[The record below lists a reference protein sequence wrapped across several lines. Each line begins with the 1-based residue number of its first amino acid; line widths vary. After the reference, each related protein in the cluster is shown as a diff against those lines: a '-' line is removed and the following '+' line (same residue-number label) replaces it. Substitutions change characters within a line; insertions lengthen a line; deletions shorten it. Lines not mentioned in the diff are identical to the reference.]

1 MTKGKFD
8 QKLSSAADRH
18 NSNQQET
25 KSSNEKM
32 IMEQNKRQLL
42 KMRLQ
47 KRKKTSSANTTE
59 SIPARTRLQNGQ
71 PQNNCPASFAQ
82 QRIWLVDQL
91 DNDAQVSAYHIS
103 GAFELTG
110 EPNLQALQKA
120 LDTLVA
126 RHEILR
132 TRFVQDEQS
141 GIRQTIETGFRF
153 PLRHESIDLA
163 SAGQTSG
170 KIPPKLL
177 SKLVDKE
184 IQEKFDL
191 GQLPLARGTL
201 YRFNAM
207 HHLLVYTMH
216 HIVGDAWSMGV
227 LFSEVA
233 SLYRSYISGKPV
245 QLPEL
250 KIQYS
255 DYAIWQQQQRLASPQ
270 GLNSDL
276 AYWQQQLQD
285 APSLL
290 SLPCDYIRPPQQSFR
305 GKRQNIEFDRQTT
318 EKLTAFCQQHDM
330 TPFALLHACWSL
342 LLSKLSGQNSVV
354 VGVPTSNRSHKEL
367 EALIGFFINTLPLHI
382 DVQPQTTRNDFLQ
395 QVKQQIIDGFSHQ
408 NAAFEDIV
416 NHIQPDRNLGHHPV
430 FQAMFVLRTTPH
442 KLVELDGISM
452 TGLDAEMDSEQF
464 DLTLALTEVD
474 GGITGYISYSTDLFA
489 PETIARWSE
498 YYRHLMQ
505 QMVQDQN
512 PKLCELQLLNKQQQ
526 QSLLSQATALRKTPV
541 KAIYQSQ
548 LLSKCNDVV
557 ALFERSAQEYPDA
570 PALEFYGVVLS
581 YTELNQKANKLAN
594 LLLAKGQQSCGI
606 VGICLPR
613 SLDMYIAVL
622 ATLKAGLSYAP
633 LVPTLPKAR
642 IATLS
647 QKLANNQKMQVLTS
661 TAMAEVFAEPLQ
673 PLCLDDSSVINSIA
687 QQSEQVSVSI
697 APEDS
702 CYVLATSGSTG
713 EPKLID
719 MPHKALVALI
729 YGMQDHAPILAQT
742 SRYLQFSTLGFDMS
756 FTDMMLAW
764 SSGGCLLAIEQNM
777 QFDLHSLSQFIA
789 KKQVEVM
796 NLPAAVL
803 QQLAEMPTEY
813 PQLKC
818 VISTAEALHITE
830 PLKQFFTRHHKCQ
843 LLNHYG
849 PTETHVVTAYCFPP
863 VESWLDHVPMGEPL
877 KHVECFILDEYS
889 HLVAPGCVGEL
900 CISGVALAN
909 GYLHNPEQTEE
920 RFISHPLPQCLAD
933 GQLEQ
938 KQSEHH
944 KLYRTG
950 DLVRKH
956 NDGRLEY
963 IGRADHQVK
972 IRGYRIEIGEIESCI
987 GGLDNVLRNMVV
999 LHEPSSGIKQLV
1011 AYVQLEKEQA
1021 LLDESGSQSVRE
1033 DERIAKD
1040 FIEAQIIEA
1049 HLKGHLPDY
1058 MVPKHIIIVSDWSLT
1073 ANGKVDRKKLP
1084 SPQSGLQNNRYCPAS
1099 SATEK
1104 QLLSIWSALLGQ
1116 SESDISADA
1125 DFFALGGHSL
1135 LAVQM
1140 ISRINEHFGLSLT
1153 IRHAFL
1159 HPSIK
1164 MMAVYLDNEQQQQSF
1179 TAIEPAP
1186 RDQAIALSFAQKR
1199 LWFIDKMQG
1208 HSSNYHIFMA
1218 LQIDGAFHLEFAEK
1232 ALKQVIQRHEILR
1245 TCYRETGDGPV
1256 QVITDV
1262 AHWQLE
1268 QQDLQGLSE
1277 QQQQQEARELMENS
1291 AARPFDLSQDYMLR
1305 ALYLNLCS
1313 DKQKGFLLLTMHH
1326 IASDGWSM
1334 NILADE
1340 FATFYGALLK
1350 NSDSYL
1356 VAQDTINGQNVSAV
1370 PNLELL
1376 EVYTPQEMRSPLEI
1390 QYADFSVWQAQ
1401 QFSANGLE
1409 KQLSYWQENL
1419 HDAPAVH
1426 GLPLDHDRPQTPGL
1440 TAQLYQEKLDLS
1452 TAHKLEAIARQQG
1465 MTLFMLL
1472 HGIFALLLSRH
1483 SGMQDIVVGTP
1494 VAGRNR
1500 RDLEGLIG
1508 FFVNTL
1514 ILRVD
1519 VTKHRGLTDYLQ
1531 QIKQLN
1537 QQAQANQDVPF
1548 DWLVEHLNVPREL
1561 SHAPLFQIM
1570 FSYNTIE
1577 GAQLNWPG
1585 VDVSQLELTT
1595 APAKFDLD
1603 VSLNWQRDGV
1613 QCNWLFDDSLFT
1625 LKSIA
1630 KYAGHFI
1637 NLLQAVARSYEQFQ
1651 RGDIQPTLESLNMF
1665 SADEAQWLIN
1675 HSAPEHFSQY
1685 DSGNLCQRFTQQVQR
1700 NCDSIALICDDH
1712 ELTYNALNRQANQ
1725 LAQYLIQEGV
1735 QPGDIVAICNQ
1746 RSISMIVQLLAVLK
1760 VGGSY
1765 LPLDPESPAARFAS
1779 LLKKSKPRLV
1789 LTSERFAQES
1799 CTQEESVQQGV
1810 TLVVTDSVEFMACL
1824 DGFSVAEPVVHL
1836 DKSSIAYVMFTSGTT
1851 GEPKGVRVTHDG
1863 ILRLVCDT
1871 QYIKASGFQRILHN
1885 SNVAF
1890 DAATLEIWLAL
1901 LNGKTCVINAGLAY
1915 DHQRINQLIRQH
1927 HIDALFLTSG
1937 LFDVWSHDC
1946 AGLSGLKW
1954 ILTGGD
1960 VLSAA
1965 AVDRVHAQLSNCQ
1978 IVNCYGPTENTVVAT
1993 AKTLQRNIAPD
2004 PYNIG
2009 RAINDSFTFVL
2020 APDRSLSPVGASGEL
2035 CVAGN
2040 GLAAGYL
2047 DLPEITAQK
2056 FIFSELLGQ
2065 TLYKTGDMVRF
2076 STSGDILFLG
2086 RCDNQIKL
2094 RGFRIEL
2101 SEIELALQSLS
2112 LVEEAMVLL
2121 HQEQNQKHLVA
2132 FVKGCDA
2139 SQQAQLKHAISDVL
2153 PPHMRPELLQIVPE
2167 FPITQN
2173 GKFDRNAL
2181 LASLDVSEL
2190 NRSGEAIIDEAELAL
2205 AQIWQSLLRVE
2216 QVYRHDNFFDIG
2228 GHSLLVVRLLVS
2240 IREKMAVDLDVRQVF
2255 EQPTLCGLSAVI
2267 VEKQQREELATSIEA
2282 YAEEELERFEF

>member
-8 QKLSSAADRH
+8 QELSSAADTH

-25 KSSNEKM
+25 QSSNEKM
-32 IMEQNKRQLL
+32 STEQNKRQLL

-47 KRKKTSSANTTE
+47 KRKKASSANTTE
-59 SIPARTRLQNGQ
+59 SIPVRPRLQNGQ

-82 QRIWLVDQL
+82 QRMWLVDQL
-91 DNDAQVSAYHIS
+91 DNGAQVSAYHIS

-110 EPNLQALQKA
+110 EPDLQALQKA

-132 TRFVQDEQS
+132 TRFVQDELS
-141 GIRQTIETGFRF
+141 GIRQIIETEFSF

-163 SAGQTSG
+163 SAGDTSG

-177 SKLVDKE
+177 SQLVDKE

-201 YRFNAM
+201 YRFNAR

-227 LFSEVA
+227 FFSEVG
-233 SLYRSYISGKPV
+233 SLYRSYVSGKPT

-276 AYWQQQLQD
+276 EYWQQQLQG

-290 SLPCDYIRPPQQSFR
+290 SLPFDYIRPPQQSFR
-305 GKRQNIEFDRQTT
+305 GKRQSIEFDPQTT

-330 TPFALLHACWSL
+330 TLFALLHACWSL

-395 QVKQQIIDGFSHQ
+395 QVKQQVIDGFSHQ

-416 NHIQPDRNLGHHPV
+416 NHNQPDRNLGQHPI

-442 KLVELDGISM
+442 KLVELDGLSM

-489 PETIARWSE
+489 PDTIARWSG
-498 YYRHLMQ
+498 YYQHLMQ
-505 QMVQDQN
+505 QLVQEQN
-512 PKLCELQLLNKQQQ
+512 PKLFELQLLNEQQQ
-526 QSLLSQATALRKTPV
+526 QSLLIEAIALR
-541 KAIYQSQ
+541 AIPATTIYDSEP
-548 LLSKCNDVV
+548 LSVSDNVV
-557 ALFERSAQEYPDA
+557 ALFERSAKAHPNA
-570 PALEFYGVVLS
+570 PALEFDGVLLS
-581 YTELNQKANKLAN
+581 YAQLSEKANKLAN
-594 LLLAKGQQSCGI
+594 LLLSQMEGTCGI

-613 SLDMYIAVL
+613 SLDMYISVL

-633 LVPTLPKAR
+633 LVPTLPQAR
-642 IATLS
+642 IASLS
-647 QKLANNQKMQVLTS
+647 KKLANKQKMLVLTT
-661 TAMAEVFAEPLQ
+661 TAMADVFAQPLQ
-673 PLCLDDSSVINSIA
+673 PVCLDDSTVINSISH
-687 QQSEQVSVSI
+687 QSELLSVSI

-729 YGMQDHAPILAQT
+729 HGIQEHAPILAQPG
-742 SRYLQFSTLGFDMS
+742 RYLQFSTLGFDMS

-764 SSGGCLLAIEQNM
+764 SRGGCLLAIEQNL
-777 QFDLHSLSQFIA
+777 QFDLHGLSQFIA
-789 KKQVEVM
+789 EKHIEVM

-803 QQLAEMPTEY
+803 HQLAEIPTEY
-813 PQLKC
+813 PQLRC

-830 PLKQFFTRHHKCQ
+830 PLKQFFTRHSGCQ

-849 PTETHVVTAYCFPP
+849 PTETHVVTAYRFPH
-863 VESWLDHVPMGEPL
+863 VEDWPDKVPLGEPL
-877 KHVECFILDEYS
+877 KHVESFILDE
-889 HLVAPGCVGEL
+889 HAQLVPPGCVGEL

-909 GYLHNPEQTEE
+909 GYLYNPEQTQE
-920 RFISHPLPQCLAD
+920 RFIPHPFLPRLVSERENQVSS
-933 GQLEQ
+933 GELEH
-938 KQSEHH
+938 K

-956 NDGRLEY
+956 KDGRLEY

-987 GGLDNVLRNMVV
+987 ASLNNVLRNLVV
-999 LHEPSSGIKQLV
+999 LHEPSPGIKQLV
-1011 AYVQLEKEQA
+1011 AYIQLNKQQA
-1021 LLDESGSQSVRE
+1021 ITNEELQPTYTDIQNSVLK
-1033 DERIAKD
+1033 A
-1040 FIEAQIIEA
+1040 IEA
-1049 HLKGHLPDY
+1049 HIQGHLPDY
-1058 MVPKHIIIVSDWSLT
+1058 MVPKYFIIVSDWPLT
-1073 ANGKVDRKKLP
+1073 ANGKIDRKQLP
-1084 SPQSGLQNNRYCPAS
+1084 SPQSVAQSSRHCAAS

-1104 QLLSIWSALLGQ
+1104 HLLSIWSKLLVMP
-1116 SESDISADA
+1116 ESDISANA

-1135 LAVQM
+1135 LAVLM
-1140 ISRINEHFGLSLT
+1140 ISRINEHFALTLT

-1159 HPSIK
+1159 YPSIK
-1164 MMAVYLDNEQQQQSF
+1164 TMAKYIDNEHQQQRL
-1179 TAIEPAP
+1179 TAIVPMP
-1186 RDQAIALSFAQKR
+1186 RDQAIPLSFFQKR

-1208 HSSNYHIFMA
+1208 HSINYHIFMA
-1218 LQIDGAFHLEFAEK
+1218 LQIDGQFHLELAEK
-1232 ALKQVIQRHEILR
+1232 ALKHVIQRHEILR
-1245 TCYRETGDGPV
+1245 TCYRETAEGPV
-1256 QVITDV
+1256 QVITD
-1262 AHWQLE
+1262 AGGWRFE
-1268 QQDLQGLSE
+1268 KQDLQGLRE
-1277 QQQQQEARELMENS
+1277 QQQQQEARQLMQDIAS
-1291 AARPFDLSQDYMLR
+1291 RPFDLSQDYMLR
-1305 ALYLNLCS
+1305 ALYLNLS
-1313 DKQKGFLLLTMHH
+1313 TDKQKGYLMLTMHH

-1340 FATFYGALLK
+1340 FASTYGALLESREPQEICK
-1350 NSDSYL
+1350 
-1356 VAQDTINGQNVSAV
+1356 
-1370 PNLELL
+1370 PLEL
-1376 EVYTPQEMRSPLEI
+1376 
-1390 QYADFSVWQAQ
+1390 QYADFSLWQTQ
-1401 QFSANGLE
+1401 QFASGELE
-1409 KQLSYWQENL
+1409 QQLSFWLENL
-1419 HDAPAVH
+1419 RDAPVVH
-1426 GLPLDHDRPQTPGL
+1426 GLPLDHERPQTPGL
-1440 TAQLYQEKLDLS
+1440 TAQLYQQKLDLS
-1452 TAHKLEAIARQQG
+1452 SAHKLEAIARQQG

-1483 SGMQDIVVGTP
+1483 SGMHDIVVGMP
-1494 VAGRNR
+1494 VASRNR
-1500 RDLEGLIG
+1500 RELEELIG

-1519 VTKHRGLTDYLQ
+1519 VTRHSGLIDYLQ
-1531 QIKQLN
+1531 QIKRLH

-1577 GAQLNWPG
+1577 DVQLSWPG
-1585 VDVSQLELTT
+1585 VVVSQLELTC

-1603 VSLNWQRDGV
+1603 VSLNWQQDGL

-1625 LKSIA
+1625 ENSIA

-1637 NLLQAVARSYEQFQ
+1637 KLLQEVVRSYEQLQ
-1651 RGDIQPTLESLNMF
+1651 STGIHPKLESLNMF
-1665 SADEAQWLIN
+1665 SAEEAQWLIN
-1675 HSAPEHFSQY
+1675 NSAPQHFSQH
-1685 DSGNLCQRFTQQVQR
+1685 DNCNLCQRFTEQVKQHG
-1700 NCDSIALICDDH
+1700 DSIALICDDY
-1712 ELTYNALNRQANQ
+1712 ELTYDALAQQANQ
-1725 LAQYLIQEGV
+1725 LAQYLIKEGV
-1735 QPGDIVAICNQ
+1735 KPGDIVGICNQ
-1746 RSISMIVQLLAVLK
+1746 RGILMIVQLLAILK
-1760 VGGSY
+1760 AGGSY
-1765 LPLDPESPAARFAS
+1765 LPLDPESPAVRFAS
-1779 LLKKSKPRLV
+1779 LLKKSKLKLL
-1789 LTSERFAQES
+1789 LTSERLIHGL
-1799 CTQEESVQQGV
+1799 SVPQDV
-1810 TLVVTDSVEFMACL
+1810 TVLATDSMDFAASL
-1824 DGFSVAEPVVHL
+1824 DGLSVDEPIVHL
-1836 DKSSIAYVMFTSGTT
+1836 DKSSVAYVMFTSGTT

-1863 ILRLVCDT
+1863 VLRLVCDA
-1871 QYIKASGFQRILHN
+1871 QYLQASSFERILHN

-1890 DAATLEIWLAL
+1890 DAATFEIWMAL
-1901 LNGKTCVINAGLAY
+1901 LNGKTCVINSGLAY
-1915 DHQRINQLIRQH
+1915 DHRHINQLIRQH
-1927 HIDALFLTSG
+1927 NVDIFFLTTG
-1937 LFDVWSHDC
+1937 LFDVWSHTC
-1946 AGLSGLKW
+1946 EGLSSVKW
-1954 ILTGGD
+1954 ILTGGE
-1960 VLSAA
+1960 VLSVAS
-1965 AVDRVHAQLSNCQ
+1965 VDRVHAQLPDCQ
-1978 IVNCYGPTENTVVAT
+1978 IVNCYGPTENTVFTTV
-1993 AKTLQRNIAPD
+1993 KVLKRNTTPD
-2004 PYNIG
+2004 SQNIG

-2020 APDRSLSPVGASGEL
+2020 APDGSLSPAGAAGEL
-2035 CVAGN
+2035 CLAGI
-2040 GLAAGYL
+2040 GLAAGFL
-2047 DLPEITAQK
+2047 DLPEETTRK
-2056 FIFSELLGQ
+2056 FVSNELLGQ

-2076 STSGDILFLG
+2076 ARSGDILFLG
-2086 RCDNQIKL
+2086 RSDNQIKL

-2101 SEIELALQSLS
+2101 SEIEQALLSLS
-2112 LVEEAMVLL
+2112 LVEEAIVLL
-2121 HQEQNQKHLVA
+2121 HQEQDKKHLVA
-2132 FVKGCDA
+2132 FVTGCETL
-2139 SQQAQLKHAISDVL
+2139 QLAQLKQAVNDVL
-2153 PPHMRPELLQIVPE
+2153 PQHMRPEYLQIIPE

-2181 LASLDVSEL
+2181 LASLELSEL
-2190 NRSGEAIIDEAELAL
+2190 NRGGETITDEAELAL
-2205 AQIWQSLLRVE
+2205 ADIWQSLLRVD

-2240 IREKMAVDLDVRQVF
+2240 IREKMAVELDVRQVF
-2255 EQPTLCGLSAVI
+2255 DQPCLCALSAVI
-2267 VEKQQREELATSIEA
+2267 VEKQQREELTTSIDA
-2282 YAEEELERFEF
+2282 YTEEELERFEF